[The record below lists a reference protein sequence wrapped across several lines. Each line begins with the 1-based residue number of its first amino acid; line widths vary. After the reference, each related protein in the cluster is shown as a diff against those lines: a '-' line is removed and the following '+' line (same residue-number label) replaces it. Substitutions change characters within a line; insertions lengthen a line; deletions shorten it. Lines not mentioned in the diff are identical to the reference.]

1 MLNATVGVR
10 RLLVRFRPVPTRRP
24 THRPTDTTRRSRGPG
39 EGVVVR
45 VVVLTR
51 VMLGRVGAS
60 ARRASAWLAVSSR
73 AASSARTWTATW
85 AAISARAG
93 ATAGTTAG
101 LAASGGRDRAARIS
115 ALVAGRFAMVI
126 RRVGVH
132 PQASARPLAGA
143 HPVGRP
149 ESIALRLRHGANS
162 ARRAA
167 WSTAR
172 ARLGSTFA
180 RDRTLPI
187 GVAALVIAASLVN
200 VAGSAGASGPTGN
213 TGPGGNAPRIAIGGG
228 AGGSSESDTGSGGT
242 DLAGVGATGQSD
254 NINDRLAGP
263 EDPEAWIGP
272 LGPFLDD
279 GTLIM
284 PVAVDTTVADGS
296 DKLRSYRVR
305 SGDTLTGIAHRF
317 GVSMMSIWWA
327 NHLTSKDD
335 LKIGEVLVIPPLDG
349 LVVTV
354 ADGDTLDSIAQSTGV
369 SADEIVS
376 YNGLTDT
383 NLVIGQRLII
393 PGARGKAIAT
403 PKPAPRTSKPSR
415 GTTYRPPPATY
426 GGGSFAWPV
435 PGGTISQYF
444 HYSHPAIDIAAPYGS
459 RVFAAAGGSVTFAG
473 WNDNGGGYQIWVAHG
488 SGLYTTYNHLSAI
501 NVAVGERVG
510 RGQQIGRVGQSGWAT
525 GPHLHFEVWRGYPW
539 AGSSY
544 RVNPLIYL

>member
-1 MLNATVGVR
+1 LLNATVGVR

-24 THRPTDTTRRSRGPG
+24 RHRHVDTRRRSRDLGA
-39 EGVVVR
+39 GVTSR
-45 VVVLTR
+45 LVLASLAR
-51 VMLGRVGAS
+51 LRPAGAS
-60 ARRASAWLAVSSR
+60 ARLVAASLAAMSVRVGARTRRAISTRAGTAFRWAVSASR
-73 AASSARTWTATW
+73 DQAART
-85 AAISARAG
+85 
-93 ATAGTTAG
+93 
-101 LAASGGRDRAARIS
+101 S
-115 ALVAGRFAMVI
+115 ALVAARFAIAV
-126 RRVGVH
+126 RRVSVR
-132 PQASARPLAGA
+132 QASPRPLAGA
-143 HPVGRP
+143 HPIGRP
-149 ESIALRLRHGANS
+149 ESIVLRLRRSVIGAG
-162 ARRAA
+162 RTLRLGTRAA
-167 WSTAR
+167 
-172 ARLGSTFA
+172 LGSAFV
-180 RDRTLPI
+180 RDRTVPI

-200 VAGSAGASGPTGN
+200 VAGSAGASGSTGN
-213 TGPGGNAPRIAIGGG
+213 TGPAGSGPRIVIGGG
-228 AGGSSESDTGSGGT
+228 ANGGDAGSSTGG
-242 DLAGVGATGQSD
+242 DAVGVGATGQSD

-327 NHLTSKDD
+327 NHLTSKDE
-335 LKIGEVLVIPPLDG
+335 LKIGEVLVIPPVDG

-354 ADGDTLDSIAQSTGV
+354 AAGDTLDSIAQSTGV
-369 SADEIVS
+369 SADQIVS

-393 PGARGKAIAT
+393 PGARGTAIAK

-415 GTTYRPPPATY
+415 TTTYRPPAATY
-426 GGGSFAWPV
+426 SGGAFAWPV

-444 HYSHPAIDIAAPYGS
+444 HYGHPAIDIAAPYGS
-459 RVFAAAGGSVTFAG
+459 RVVAAAGGSVTFAG
-473 WNDNGGGYQIWVAHG
+473 WNDNGGGYQIWISHG

-501 NVAVGERVG
+501 NVGVGERVG
-510 RGQQIGRVGQSGWAT
+510 RAQQVGRVGQSGWAT

>member
-1 MLNATVGVR
+1 MN
-10 RLLVRFRPVPTRRP
+10 TR
-24 THRPTDTTRRSRGPG
+24 
-39 EGVVVR
+39 
-45 VVVLTR
+45 
-51 VMLGRVGAS
+51 
-60 ARRASAWLAVSSR
+60 R
-73 AASSARTWTATW
+73 AAS
-85 AAISARAG
+85 
-93 ATAGTTAG
+93 
-101 LAASGGRDRAARIS
+101 
-115 ALVAGRFAMVI
+115 
-126 RRVGVH
+126 
-132 PQASARPLAGA
+132 PRPLAGA
-143 HPVGRP
+143 HPIRRS
-149 ESIALRLRHGANS
+149 ESIVLRLRRGS
-162 ARRAA
+162 VGARRSLRVA
-167 WSTAR
+167 AR
-172 ARLGSTFA
+172 ATLSSAFIRE
-180 RDRTLPI
+180 RTLPI
-187 GVAALVIAASLVN
+187 GVAALVIAASMVN
-200 VAGSAGASGPTGN
+200 IVGSGGASASTGN
-213 TGPGGNAPRIAIGGG
+213 TGPGGNAPRIAIGG
-228 AGGSSESDTGSGGT
+228 AGGPSTDGAVDSSS
-242 DLAGVGATGQSD
+242 VGATGLGD
-254 NINDRLAGP
+254 AINDRLAGP

-296 DKLRSYRVR
+296 DKLKSYRVR

-335 LKIGEVLVIPPLDG
+335 LRIGELLVIPPVNG

-393 PGARGKAIAT
+393 PGARGKAIAA
-403 PKPAPRTSKPSR
+403 PKPAPAPRASKPSR
-415 GTTYRPPPATY
+415 GTSYRPPAATY
-426 GGGSFAWPV
+426 SGGSFAWPV

-459 RVFAAAGGSVTFAG
+459 RVLAAAGGTIVFAG
-473 WNDNGGGYQIWVAHG
+473 WNDNGGGYQIWMSHG
-488 SGLYTTYNHLSAI
+488 SGLYTTYNHLSAL
-501 NVAVGERVG
+501 NVSVGSHVG
-510 RGQQIGRVGQSGWAT
+510 RAQQIGRVGQSGWAT

>member
-1 MLNATVGVR
+1 LLNATVGVR

-24 THRPTDTTRRSRGPG
+24 RHRHVDTRRRSRDLGA
-39 EGVVVR
+39 GVTSR
-45 VVVLTR
+45 LVLASLAR
-51 VMLGRVGAS
+51 LRPAGASARLVAASLAAMSVRVGAS
-60 ARRASAWLAVSSR
+60 TRRAISTRAGTAFRWAVS
-73 AASSARTWTATW
+73 A
-85 AAISARAG
+85 
-93 ATAGTTAG
+93 
-101 LAASGGRDRAARIS
+101 GRDRAARTS
-115 ALVAGRFAMVI
+115 ALVAARFAIAV
-126 RRVGVH
+126 RRVSVR
-132 PQASARPLAGA
+132 QASPRPLAGA
-143 HPVGRP
+143 HPIGRP
-149 ESIALRLRHGANS
+149 ESIVLRLRRSVIGAG
-162 ARRAA
+162 RTLRLGIRAA
-167 WSTAR
+167 
-172 ARLGSTFA
+172 LGSAFV
-180 RDRTLPI
+180 RDRTVPI

-200 VAGSAGASGPTGN
+200 VAGSAGASGSTGN
-213 TGPGGNAPRIAIGGG
+213 TGPAGSGPRIVIGGG
-228 AGGSSESDTGSGGT
+228 ANGGDAGSSTGG
-242 DLAGVGATGQSD
+242 DAVGVGATGQSD

-327 NHLTSKDD
+327 NHLTSKDE
-335 LKIGEVLVIPPLDG
+335 LKIGEVLVIPPVDG

-354 ADGDTLDSIAQSTGV
+354 AAGDTLDSIAQSTGV
-369 SADEIVS
+369 SADQIVS

-393 PGARGKAIAT
+393 PGARGTAIAK

-415 GTTYRPPPATY
+415 TTTYRPPAATY
-426 GGGSFAWPV
+426 SGGAFAWPV

-444 HYSHPAIDIAAPYGS
+444 HYGHPAIDIAAPYGS
-459 RVFAAAGGSVTFAG
+459 RVVAAAGGSVTFAG
-473 WNDNGGGYQIWVAHG
+473 WNDNGGGYQIWISHG

-501 NVAVGERVG
+501 NVGVGERVG
-510 RGQQIGRVGQSGWAT
+510 RAQQVGRVGQSGWAT

>member
-24 THRPTDTTRRSRGPG
+24 THRLSDRRRRASALA
-39 EGVVVR
+39 EGVTSR
-45 VVVLTR
+45 LAIFANPAR
-51 VMLGRVGAS
+51 LSRVGAS
-60 ARRASAWLAVSSR
+60 ARLALSTSIAVSSR
-73 AASSARTWTATW
+73 AVVSARTAV
-85 AAISARAG
+85 SARW
-93 ATAGTTAG
+93 
-101 LAASGGRDRAARIS
+101 AASGGRDRAAH
-115 ALVAGRFAMVI
+115 AAGLAAGRFAI
-126 RRVGVH
+126 ALRRISDGPAVG
-132 PQASARPLAGA
+132 PRPPAVSGA
-143 HPVGRP
+143 HPIRRP
-149 ESIALRLRHGANS
+149 ESIVLRLRRGAVHT
-162 ARRAA
+162 RR
-167 WSTAR
+167 TLR
-172 ARLGSTFA
+172 VVTRITLGSAFV
-180 RDRTLPI
+180 RERTLPI
-187 GVAALVIAASLVN
+187 GVAALVIGASLVN
-200 VAGSAGASGPTGN
+200 VTGIGASGSRGN
-213 TGPGGNAPRIAIGGG
+213 TGPAGNAPRIAIGG
-228 AGGSSESDTGSGGT
+228 ASSTDERDDGGVGGT
-242 DLAGVGATGQSD
+242 GQAD
-254 NINDRLAGP
+254 VIYDRLAGP
-263 EDPEAWIGP
+263 ENLQASTGP

-296 DKLRSYRVR
+296 DKLKSYRVR

-327 NHLTSKDD
+327 NHLTSKDE
-335 LKIGEVLVIPPLDG
+335 LRIGELLVIPPVNG

-354 ADGDTLDSIAQSTGV
+354 ADGDTLESIAKTTGV

-383 NLVIGQRLII
+383 NLVIGQKLVI

-403 PKPAPRTSKPSR
+403 PKPAPRPAKSS
-415 GTTYRPPPATY
+415 GGSTYHPPPATY

-444 HYSHPAIDIAAPYGS
+444 HYGHPAIDIQAPYGS
-459 RVFAAAGGSVTFAG
+459 RVLAAAGGSVTFAG